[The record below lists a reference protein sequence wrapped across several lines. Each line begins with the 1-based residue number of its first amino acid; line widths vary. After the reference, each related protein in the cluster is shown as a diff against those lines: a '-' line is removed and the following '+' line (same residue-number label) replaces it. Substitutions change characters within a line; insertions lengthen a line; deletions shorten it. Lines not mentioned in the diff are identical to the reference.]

1 MRHWKS
7 IFLVV
12 GLLAACSQ
20 SPQGVTP
27 QVVVT
32 PEPSVAVEK
41 TAVPKFKRVYHWT
54 IQKEV
59 TDPASQPLTLSAGQS
74 YTVKYKISLVG
85 TPKDQDFQ
93 VEGTVVIK
101 NTGAGAVVLQA
112 PTDTLSTGENVALS
126 CGVSF
131 PYTLPEGG
139 SLSCTYSQALPNGQ
153 SRTNT
158 ASVSWSAGD
167 KSGTASGQASFS
179 FTTPTEVVDGSVTV
193 ADPSATLVSAI
204 SSINLEGVISQ
215 AYFFERTVR
224 FDACGDHEVQNTA
237 TFTTNTTG
245 TQGSASASLQVRVP
259 CAGGCTLTQGYWKTH
274 SRYGP
279 APYDDTWALIGEDTA
294 FYLSGQTYYQV
305 LWTPPAGGNAYYILA
320 HQFIAA
326 RLNKLNGASTTSAVD
341 TAMNWAHTFFS
352 TYTPGNVPKAQAS
365 LAKAYAATL
374 DSYNN
379 GLIGPGHCSE

>member
-7 IFLVV
+7 VFLAV
-12 GLLAACSQ
+12 GFLAACSQ

-59 TDPASQPLTLSAGQS
+59 LDPASQPLILSTGQS
-74 YTVKYKISLVG
+74 YLVKYKVSLVG
-85 TPKDQDFQ
+85 TPKDQDFK
-93 VEGTVVIK
+93 VGGNVVIK
-101 NTGAGAVVLQA
+101 NTGTGAVVLQA

-139 SLSCTYSQALPNGQ
+139 SLNCTYSQTLPNGQ
-153 SRTNT
+153 SRINT
-158 ASVSWSAGD
+158 ASVSWSAGNQ
-167 KSGTASGQASFS
+167 SGTASGQASFS
-179 FTTPTEVVDGSVTV
+179 FTTPTEEVDGGVTV
-193 ADPSATLVSAI
+193 EDPSATLVSAI
-204 SSINLEGVISQ
+204 SGIDTQGVISQ

-224 FDACGDHEVQNTA
+224 FDVCGEYKVQNTA
-237 TFTTNTTG
+237 TFTAHTTG
-245 TQGSASASLQVRVP
+245 TQGSASASLQVKVS
-259 CAGGCTLTQGYWKTH
+259 CEGGCTLTQGYWKTH
-274 SRYGP
+274 SKYGP
-279 APYDDTWALIGEDTA
+279 APYDDTWSLIGEDTP
-294 FYLSGQTYYQV
+294 FYLSGQSYYQV
-305 LWTPPAGGNAYYILA
+305 LWTPPTGGNAYYILA

-326 RLNKLNGASTTSAVD
+326 QLNGLNGASATPAVN
-341 TAMNWAHTFFS
+341 AALAWAHTFFS
-352 TYTPGNVPKAQAS
+352 TYTPSNVPKSQAS

-379 GLIGPGHCSE
+379 GLTGPGHCSE